1 MRALSVKALQMLNR
15 AVRSS
20 ELLMPRSFR
29 PSVISY
35 TNARDCLKRE
45 MVLDPNNTELRDIS
59 VAVKSV
65 VITPD
70 NKESWTNRLL
80 CSGLC
85 GILKKVNEESA
96 ELILAA
102 CAQDGV
108 SVILEAA
115 DLIFHVM
122 LVLRPLRISFESITS
137 VFRNQINSTAQ
148 IYTLGVLERL
158 AVSCY
163 NRMVVRRNR
172 RLLNNYKVES
182 VIADILEKLSREVF
196 LLCFLSARIGTSV
209 YVNISRLKDAVY
221 NILFSVLLILHHR
234 DISYQDVVEELYSG
248 ANARIAKPSAR
259 AGI

>member
-1 MRALSVKALQMLNR
+1 MQMVNR
-15 AVRSS
+15 TIRSS
-20 ELLMPRSFR
+20 ELLTPRSFR

-35 TNARDCLKRE
+35 TNATDCLKRE

-85 GILKKVNEESA
+85 GMLKKVSEESA

-102 CAQDGV
+102 CAQD
-108 SVILEAA
+108 SDCVILEAA
-115 DLIFHVM
+115 DLIYHVM
-122 LVLRPLRISFESITS
+122 LVLRPLGISFESITN
-137 VFRNQINSTAQ
+137 VFRNQINSAAPV
-148 IYTLGVLERL
+148 YTLGVLERL
-158 AVSCY
+158 AVRCY

-172 RLLNNYKVES
+172 RLLNNYRVES
-182 VIADILEKLSREVF
+182 VIADILEKLSYEVF

-221 NILFSVLLILHHR
+221 NTLFSVLLILHHR
-234 DISYQDVVEELYSG
+234 NISYQSVVEELHSR
-248 ANARIAKPSAR
+248 AHARIAKPKTSAR
-259 AGI
+259 I

>member
-1 MRALSVKALQMLNR
+1 MEALQMVNR
-15 AVRSS
+15 AMRSTG
-20 ELLMPRSFR
+20 LLTPRLFR

-59 VAVKSV
+59 VVVKSV

-102 CAQDGV
+102 CAQNSDC
-108 SVILEAA
+108 VILEAA
-115 DLIFHVM
+115 DLIYHVM
-122 LVLRPLRISFESITS
+122 IALRPLNISFESIAD
-137 VFRNQINSTAQ
+137 VFRNQLNTTARV
-148 IYTLGVLERL
+148 YTLGVLERL
-158 AVSCY
+158 AVRCY
-163 NRMVVRRNR
+163 NRMVARRND
-172 RLLNNYKVES
+172 RLFNNCRVES
-182 VIADILEKLSREVF
+182 VIANVLGKLSYEVF
-196 LLCFLSARIGTSV
+196 LLCFLSVRIGSST

-221 NILFSVLLILHHR
+221 NILFSVLLILHYR
-234 DISYQDVVEELYSG
+234 DISYQNVVEELYS
-248 ANARIAKPSAR
+248 RAKC
-259 AGI
+259 